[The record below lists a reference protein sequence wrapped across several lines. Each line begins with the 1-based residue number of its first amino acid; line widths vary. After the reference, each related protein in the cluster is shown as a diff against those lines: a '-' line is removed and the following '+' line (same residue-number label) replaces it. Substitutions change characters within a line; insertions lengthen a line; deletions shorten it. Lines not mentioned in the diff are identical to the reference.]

1 MENNFGNFEEKLG
14 HKWITDKQVVD
25 AMVYV
30 RSYVELNGG
39 DPYDIDWFGKKPSHL
54 PEDVSRAWDVVVQRA
69 DDEAK
74 LGIQV

>member
-1 MENNFGNFEEKLG
+1 MEDMEKKLG

-25 AMVYV
+25 AMNYV

-39 DPYDIDWFGKKPSHL
+39 DPYDIDWFGKKPKFL
-54 PEDVSRAWDVVVQRA
+54 PDDVSRAWDVVVQRA

-74 LGIQV
+74 LEIQV